1 MESGDKITSPEA
13 GSASIQSS
21 WMKNNNYN
29 GLRSKKKK
37 CDQSLG
43 FFFYVEGAIHAN
55 SGCQGVPVG
64 PTHPSHTPKV
74 LWCSLAP
81 SPGTWPLLI
90 QNLSLFFW
98 IFR

>member
-43 FFFYVEGAIHAN
+43 FFFTLKELYMQILAAKGCLWGPHTQATHLRSSGAPWPHLL
-55 SGCQGVPVG
+55 
-64 PTHPSHTPKV
+64 V
-74 LWCSLAP
+74 L
-81 SPGTWPLLI
+81 G
-90 QNLSLFFW
+90 LF
-98 IFR
+98 